1 MATKAVATMVNTT
14 VNELGMY
21 LRFDLSVVGSLAR
34 QEIEYGPIAIGT
46 TMNSIFNELVAS
58 VKADATR
65 FFGVTFA
72 QSDTVQIWYDN
83 DRVG

>member
-1 MATKAVATMVNTT
+1 MATLAVATQTGVS

-21 LRFDLSVVGSLAR
+21 LRLDLAVPDNR
-34 QEIEYGPIAIGT
+34 REIEFSPIPLGT

-58 VKADATR
+58 VKADALR
-65 FFGVTFA
+65 FYGVTFA
-72 QSDTVQIWYDN
+72 PSDTVQIWYDQ